1 MCSNWVFPKGYK
13 KPGDKKRYPNTM
25 LGSLIRK
32 FWPGFYTPLGQ
43 VPGGEPELATT
54 WTDYEAAP
62 SLGFHTAADA
72 VITTFWV
79 RHISRASFIL
89 DDPNV
94 LTHDSHNCFLHH

>member
-32 FWPGFYTPLGQ
+32 FWPGHYTL
-43 VPGGEPELATT
+43 PEGNRKLATT
-54 WTDYEAAP
+54 WADYQAAP
-62 SLGFHTAADA
+62 SVGFQTATDA
-72 VITTFWV
+72 VTTTFWV